1 LFAAVQSHPNDT
13 VTSIADNLARQYGWN
28 PVERAFHLRR
38 LYDIRR
44 TAAATVIQGRL
55 MVPIVH
61 TNDSVHTFFQ
71 SYEQQYE
78 LARRQWNED
87 EEQ

>member
-1 LFAAVQSHPNDT
+1 VQAHPRDT
-13 VTSIADNLARQYGWN
+13 VTMIVDNLARQYGWN
-28 PVERAFHLRR
+28 QWERLSHLRR

-44 TAAATVIQGRL
+44 TAAATVIQNRL

-61 TNDSVHTFFQ
+61 NNDSVHAFFQ
-71 SYEQQYE
+71 TIEQQYE
-78 LARRQWNED
+78 QARRQWSEE